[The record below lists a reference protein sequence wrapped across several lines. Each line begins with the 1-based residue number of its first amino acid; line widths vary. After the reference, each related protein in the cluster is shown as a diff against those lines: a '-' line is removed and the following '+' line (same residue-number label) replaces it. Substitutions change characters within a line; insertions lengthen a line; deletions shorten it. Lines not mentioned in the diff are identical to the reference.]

1 VFHVCFSLCSRCCP
15 LLTQTACG
23 LRQNRAAVEHYMKIS
38 KAERRRYEKLMSG
51 GSLGRSFSRSYAG
64 GLQDHHHHHDG
75 ASMAEPA
82 GVAADLGADKDRS
95 RRASLRVSIASLYP
109 LASPPRPLKNPNA
122 HHVLLS

>member
-1 VFHVCFSLCSRCCP
+1 
-15 LLTQTACG
+15 
-23 LRQNRAAVEHYMKIS
+23 MKIS

-75 ASMAEPA
+75 ASMADPA

-109 LASPPRPLKNPNA
+109 LASPPRLVKNLNS
-122 HHVLLS
+122 HHVLRSC

>member
-1 VFHVCFSLCSRCCP
+1 MFHVCFSLCSRCCP

-75 ASMAEPA
+75 ASMADPA
-82 GVAADLGADKDRS
+82 GVADLGADKDRS
-95 RRASLRVSIASLYP
+95 RRASLRVSIASFYP
-109 LASPPRPLKNPNA
+109 LPPLP
-122 HHVLLS
+122 VQ